1 MPPPGQRLAEVEE
14 AEVHDAATPTEAPPA
29 TGRQRFRHGINHT
42 FSALAV
48 YNFRILW
55 FGMLFTMAAFQ
66 INIVSR
72 SWLAYSISGS
82 GAVLGIVALA
92 RGIPQFLL
100 APYGGVAADRFDK
113 RTLLIVAQLL
123 MAILSATIAIL
134 VQTGLI
140 TIWQLVVIGFFQG
153 VIFPF
158 LMPTRTAYI
167 SELVDDGRLPNAL
180 ALDSTG
186 RNLNRVVAPTLAG
199 FLIAL
204 SPAMAFWAVTG
215 FFLLSAAMLLKL
227 PKPTPKP
234 FRSSGTF
241 SDMLFGFRYI
251 AARPNLVALM
261 GLAFVFVLLGMPYSQ
276 LLPVFQ
282 QNVFHV
288 GPEKLGFMYTAVGL
302 GAVVGSLT
310 AAYLAESTKK
320 RTIQIVVGCIFGL
333 MLAGFALSPSYVVG
347 LPFLLIAGG
356 MIETYFTLNRILVIL
371 NTDRAV
377 FGRVMAIYSMSWSLT
392 PVSLLVMGA
401 IVDQVGAP
409 LTVAT
414 AGIALAIVVVVLA
427 LSIPGVRRVGEMG
440 H

>member
-14 AEVHDAATPTEAPPA
+14 AEGHDAVAPPQA
-29 TGRQRFRHGINHT
+29 PPSNGRERIRHGINHT

-123 MAILSATIAIL
+123 MAVLSATIAVL

-215 FFLLSAAMLLKL
+215 FFLLSAAMLLRL

-251 AARPNLVALM
+251 AARPNLVA
-261 GLAFVFVLLGMPYSQ
+261 
-276 LLPVFQ
+276 
-282 QNVFHV
+282 
-288 GPEKLGFMYTAVGL
+288 
-302 GAVVGSLT
+302 
-310 AAYLAESTKK
+310 
-320 RTIQIVVGCIFGL
+320 
-333 MLAGFALSPSYVVG
+333 
-347 LPFLLIAGG
+347 
-356 MIETYFTLNRILVIL
+356 
-371 NTDRAV
+371 
-377 FGRVMAIYSMSWSLT
+377 
-392 PVSLLVMGA
+392 
-401 IVDQVGAP
+401 
-409 LTVAT
+409 
-414 AGIALAIVVVVLA
+414 
-427 LSIPGVRRVGEMG
+427 
-440 H
+440 